1 MVGRIAGVSPEETRT
16 RLLHAAARVFAKQGY
31 EGSRVGDIAR
41 EAGLSSGAIYA
52 HYDSKAD
59 LLVDAIRAHG
69 PNELGRL
76 IDAGD
81 VRVPLP
87 ELLVRLGASLEHRDE
102 TQGSLLLEAMAA
114 SRRDPE
120 LAAVLTASLA
130 GRESLV
136 SSLARHGQHVGDI
149 DPGVSADAL
158 ARFSMLV
165 VLGAMVARVLDL
177 PPTDPSEWTELI
189 TRLVDGVR
197 TEENP

>member
-1 MVGRIAGVSPEETRT
+1 MSPEETRT

-31 EGSRVGDIAR
+31 EGSRVSDIAR

-52 HYDSKAD
+52 HYGSKAE

-87 ELLVRLGASLEHRDE
+87 DLLVRLGSSLEHRDE

-120 LAAVLTASLA
+120 LATVLAASLT
-130 GRESLV
+130 GRENLLG
-136 SSLARHGQHVGDI
+136 SLARHGQHVGDI
-149 DPGVSADAL
+149 DPDISADAL

-177 PPTDPSEWTELI
+177 PPTDPSEWTQLI
-189 TRLVDGVR
+189 TRLVDGFR
-197 TEENP
+197 AEENP

>member
-1 MVGRIAGVSPEETRT
+1 MSPEETRT
-16 RLLHAAARVFAKQGY
+16 RLLQAAARVFAKQGY
-31 EGSRVGDIAR
+31 EGSRVSDIAR

-52 HYDSKAD
+52 HYGSKAD

-69 PNELGRL
+69 PNEVGRL

-87 ELLVRLGASLEHRDE
+87 ELLIRLGASLEHRDE
-102 TQGSLLLEAMAA
+102 TQGSLLLEAVAA

-136 SSLARHGQHVGDI
+136 ATLARHGQNVGDI
-149 DPGVSADAL
+149 DPDVSADAL

-177 PPTDPSEWTELI
+177 PPTDPSEWTHLI
-189 TRLVDGVR
+189 TRLVDGFR
-197 TEENP
+197 AEENP